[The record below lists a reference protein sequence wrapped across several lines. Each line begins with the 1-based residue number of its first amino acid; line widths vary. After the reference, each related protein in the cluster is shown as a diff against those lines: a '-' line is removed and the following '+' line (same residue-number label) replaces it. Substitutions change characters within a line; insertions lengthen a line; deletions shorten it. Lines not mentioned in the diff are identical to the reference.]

1 MWISDHRVWTE
12 ITKKKHGFIKE
23 SQYVSWLSEFQ

>member
-1 MWISDHRVWTE
+1 MWISDHRVRTE